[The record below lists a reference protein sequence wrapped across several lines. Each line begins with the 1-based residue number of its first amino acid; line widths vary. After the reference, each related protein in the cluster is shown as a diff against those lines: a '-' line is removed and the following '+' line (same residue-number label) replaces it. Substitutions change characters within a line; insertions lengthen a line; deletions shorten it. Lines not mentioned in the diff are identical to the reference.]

1 MGKEENNQLF
11 QWVRPILLDDEV
23 GNPDPRIVAHAWEF
37 RVNVE
42 CVLSEEVHSESFSKD
57 TKNSFQVTLNS
68 YQEVDSTSVGH
79 NSIPSVVGTF
89 AFSYDGSKG
98 GIDDGGDNVG
108 EDIWER

>member
-1 MGKEENNQLF
+1 M
-11 QWVRPILLDDEV
+11 
-23 GNPDPRIVAHAWEF
+23 
-37 RVNVE
+37 
-42 CVLSEEVHSESFSKD
+42 
-57 TKNSFQVTLNS
+57 TLNS

>member
-1 MGKEENNQLF
+1 M
-11 QWVRPILLDDEV
+11 
-23 GNPDPRIVAHAWEF
+23 
-37 RVNVE
+37 
-42 CVLSEEVHSESFSKD
+42 LSEEVHSESFSKD